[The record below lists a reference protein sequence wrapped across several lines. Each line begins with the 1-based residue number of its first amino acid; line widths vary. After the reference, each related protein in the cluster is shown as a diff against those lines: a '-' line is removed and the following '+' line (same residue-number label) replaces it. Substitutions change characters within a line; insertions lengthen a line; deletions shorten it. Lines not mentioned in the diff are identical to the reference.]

1 MQRVV
6 VFGGSG
12 QLGSEIRRLWDDVE
26 IVAPTSSEVD
36 LEDAAAV
43 AAVIERNAPDTV
55 VNCAAYHHVDRCE
68 ENPERPFAVNAA
80 AVERLAQQC
89 ARRDTTFVTYSTDYV
104 FDGVLGRAYTECD
117 VPNPQSVYGVSKLAG
132 EQLVLRLKS
141 RAFVIRTCG
150 VYGVRAST
158 SKGYTFIDR
167 ILTQARSGE
176 RPRVVRDMVVTPSYA
191 AHLARATRDLIRT
204 ERYGLYHMV
213 NEGPVSWYDFAL
225 EALRQSDLVA
235 PIEPISYAAWPSAV
249 RRPAYSALENAR
261 LHALGIRLP
270 RWQSGVRAYLE
281 DRNATLGTTP
291 PIVRA

>member
-26 IVAPTSSEVD
+26 IVAPTSREVD

-43 AAVIERNAPDTV
+43 AAVIECNAPDTV

-68 ENPERPFAVNAA
+68 EIPERPFAVNAA

-89 ARRDTTFVTYSTDYV
+89 ARRDVTFVTYSTDYV
-104 FDGVLGRAYTECD
+104 FDGGLGRAYTEAD

-176 RPRVVRDMVVTPSYA
+176 RSRVVRDMFVTPSYA
-191 AHLARATRDLIRT
+191 VHLATATRDLIRT
-204 ERYGLYHMV
+204 TRYGLYHMV

-225 EALRQSDLVA
+225 EAVRQSGLNA
-235 PIEPISYAAWPSAV
+235 TIEPISYAAWPSTV
-249 RRPAYSALENAR
+249 RRPPYSALENAR
-261 LHALGIRLP
+261 LHALDIRLP

-281 DRNATLGTTP
+281 DRNAAREKTP
-291 PIVRA
+291 PIARA